1 MCGFQYHSFENCPS
15 KRGSRDAIVGAVWV
29 TTMALPEISVSIRS
43 TKAASRKAS
52 ALAWLALMPISR
64 LSFMYER
71 QYGSSETEYKPRSE
85 ERRVGKEGVS
95 TCRYRSSPNPQNR
108 KRDIRAYH
116 IRHITP

>member
-64 LSFMYER
+64 LSFM
-71 QYGSSETEYKPRSE
+71 RSE
-85 ERRVGKEGVS
+85 EHTSELQSLMRLSYAVFCLTKKKPTQS
-95 TCRYRSSPNPQNR
+95 IFY
-108 KRDIRAYH
+108 YH
-116 IRHITP
+116 NTIVL